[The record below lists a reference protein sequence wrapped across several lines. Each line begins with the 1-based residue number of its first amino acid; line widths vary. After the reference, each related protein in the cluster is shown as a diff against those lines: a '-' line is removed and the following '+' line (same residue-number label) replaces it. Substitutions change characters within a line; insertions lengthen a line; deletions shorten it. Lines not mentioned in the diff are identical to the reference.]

1 MVLLAVLRLGEE
13 AFGLGIQQELQD
25 RVDRRVSRGA
35 LYVTLDRLEG
45 KGLLTSRIGENA
57 PGRAG
62 RPRRMLSVTPVGLEA
77 LRRAR
82 GAWMALWD
90 GMEGRLEEA

>member
-1 MVLLAVLRLGEE
+1 MCGEVGFSELDAALAGGVVFAQSTQFESE
-13 AFGLGIQQELQD
+13 TQAF
-25 RVDRRVSRGA
+25 VAGA
-35 LYVTLDRLEG
+35 AT
-45 KGLLTSRIGENA
+45 RIGENA

-62 RPRRMLSVTPVGLEA
+62 RPRRMLSVTPVGVEA